1 MKKISAFL
9 LVLAVLVPFGLMAA
23 AGDMPAIPLTPE
35 TTVPE
40 VSTEYEVPVDPI
52 GSLILSDTAI
62 KMNYKSTAKLTA
74 NAKVSWF
81 SEDEG
86 VVTVDRN
93 GNLTAVGVGKTK
105 IMATAADGRV
115 AYCTVRVRYSFIQWI
130 IIIFLFGWLWKY

>member
-1 MKKISAFL
+1 MKKILAL
-9 LVLAVLVPFGLMAA
+9 LLALTALLPFALTAA

-40 VSTEYEVPVDPI
+40 VSTDFEVPVDPI
-52 GSLILSDTAI
+52 GSLTLSDTAV
-62 KMNYKSTAKLTA
+62 KMYYKSTAKLTA

-81 SEDEG
+81 SDDDK

-93 GNLTAVGVGKTK
+93 GNLTAVGIGKAK